1 MTKFGILVLIV
12 AALGAC
18 QSGGGSSSLNA
29 GYAGTG
35 NCYYSYDYSNTGT
48 SSCLGRM
55 WH

>member
-1 MTKFGILVLIV
+1 MIKSAVIVLI
-12 AALGAC
+12 AATLTAC
-18 QSGGGSSSLNA
+18 QSGGGGSMNTS
-29 GYAGTG
+29 YAGPG